1 MAVSGNANLDILK
14 KFGVETLF
22 RSVILVCEWLTGDEN
37 VQVNGLFVLVDLT
50 GATIA
55 HHTQIMNI
63 ENAKKMLQFYQV
75 SIMYTG
81 KCLQVFF
88 SENFFLK
95 IKNLR
100 TVLIISSTKL
110 KKVLWRISQ
119 TWPRGYKTFSMLN
132 LTKHESF
139 PAHKS

>member
-1 MAVSGNANLDILK
+1 MTVSGNANLDILK

-22 RSVILVCEWLTGDEN
+22 RSVILVCEWLTADEN
-37 VQVNGLFVLVDLT
+37 VQVNGLFVFVDLT

-75 SIMYTG
+75 SILHNG

-88 SENFFLK
+88 FRKTFFL
-95 IKNLR
+95 
-100 TVLIISSTKL
+100 
-110 KKVLWRISQ
+110 
-119 TWPRGYKTFSMLN
+119 
-132 LTKHESF
+132 
-139 PAHKS
+139 